1 MPDGL
6 GPLALLA
13 IFGFVMFGSIIP
25 VVPTGAAVSG
35 AAVLARSDRP
45 WELIVVVAVGAAG
58 AYVGDVITYWVLR
71 RAGEPLAQRI
81 GWLQKDDPQ
90 GALHRIRVNIERREI
105 RTLLVSRLVPGGR
118 VPVLVA
124 AALGGYPWQRYVS
137 AAVLATLLWSLTYT
151 VIGVVGNS
159 LFADPQVAV
168 IAAVVGAIALTLVAQ
183 AVATW
188 RRRSRT

>member
-1 MPDGL
+1 MTDGV

-13 IFGFVMFGSIIP
+13 VYGFVAFGSIIP

-35 AAVLARSDRP
+35 AAVLARGEHP
-45 WELIVVVAVGAAG
+45 WELILVIAVGAAG
-58 AYVGDVITYWVLR
+58 AYTGDIITYAALR

-90 GALHRIRVNIERREI
+90 AALRRIRESIEQREI

-124 AALGGYPWQRYVS
+124 AALGGYPWQRYIS
-137 AAVLATLLWSLTYT
+137 AAVLATLLWSVTYT
-151 VIGVVGNS
+151 LIGLVGDS
-159 LFADPQVAV
+159 LFANSQVAI
-168 IAAVVGAIALTLVAQ
+168 IAAVVGAVLVTVIAQ
-183 AVATW
+183 AIQS
-188 RRRSRT
+188 RRKRRS

>member
-1 MPDGL
+1 MTDGV

-13 IFGFVMFGSIIP
+13 VFGFVAFGSIIP

-35 AAVLARSDRP
+35 AAVIASGEHP
-45 WELIVVVAVGAAG
+45 WELLFVIAVGAAG
-58 AYVGDVITYWVLR
+58 AYTGDIITYAVLR

-90 GALHRIRVNIERREI
+90 AALLRIRQSIEEREI

-124 AALGGYPWQRYVS
+124 AALGGYPWQRYIS
-137 AAVLATLLWSLTYT
+137 AAVLATLLWSVTYT
-151 VIGVVGNS
+151 AIGLVGDS
-159 LFADPQVAV
+159 LFADAQVAI
-168 IAAVVGAIALTLVAQ
+168 IAAVVGAVLVTVIAQ
-183 AVATW
+183 AIQ
-188 RRRSRT
+188 RRRKRTT